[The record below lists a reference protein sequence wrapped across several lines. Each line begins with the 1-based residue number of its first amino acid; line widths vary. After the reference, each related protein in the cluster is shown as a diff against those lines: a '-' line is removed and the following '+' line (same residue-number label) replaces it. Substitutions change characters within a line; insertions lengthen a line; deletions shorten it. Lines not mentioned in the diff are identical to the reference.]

1 MSYPATAPPVTVLRQ
16 RLLARARARQLQV
29 IARVAELGSLHKAA
43 VEVGLTQPALS
54 QQIAEIERLLEA
66 PLFVRHSRGIELT
79 DLGHTLLPLVK
90 RVLRCFDE
98 LAEHTA
104 AMHGRSQGVVRI
116 VASSSAVSSVLAP
129 LLPHFGRRHPEIA
142 VHLREVEPADMSSL
156 ISIDEADIVVC
167 RALRT
172 VPQGWTFQPLQQDR
186 LAVVAGA
193 QHPLTRRRRV
203 TLDDLAR
210 AEWLSPPADSVA
222 RMAFDRLFDGM
233 PLPSERRVSSRSS
246 AIMWAMLEAQPLLAI
261 MPVSLAAQF
270 MRAGILREVKLEGAL
285 PLHPIG
291 ILQPSGGLRDAAA
304 KLAAFLLTSGPGA
317 QARIGRGDLSPA

>member
-1 MSYPATAPPVTVLRQ
+1 MTYLAMSPPVTVLRQ

-29 IARVAELGSLHKAA
+29 IARVAELGSMHKAA
-43 VEVGLTQPALS
+43 AEVGLTQPALS

-79 DLGHTLLPLVK
+79 DLGQALLPIVK

-104 AMHGRSQGVVRI
+104 ALQSRSQGVVRI

-129 LLPHFGRRHPEIA
+129 LLPQFSHRHPEIA
-142 VHLREVEPADMSSL
+142 VHLREVEPADLPPL
-156 ISIDEADIVVC
+156 ISVDEADMVVC

-172 VPQGWTFQPLQQDR
+172 VPQGWTFEPLQQDR

-203 TLDDLAR
+203 TLEDLAH

-222 RMAFDRLFDGM
+222 RMAFDRLFEGM
-233 PLPSERRVSSRSS
+233 PLPSERRVTSRSPG
-246 AIMWAMLEAQPLLAI
+246 IMWAMLEAQPLLAI
-261 MPVSLAAQF
+261 MPVSLPAQF
-270 MRAGILREVKLEGAL
+270 MRAGILREVRLEGAL
-285 PLHPIG
+285 PLDPIG
-291 ILQPSGGLRDAAA
+291 ILLPSSGVRDAAA
-304 KLAAFLLTSGPGA
+304 KLSAFLLASVSSA
-317 QARIGRGDLSPA
+317 